1 MKKLTYYPGCS
12 LKTSSGFYEDS
23 IKKVF
28 LYYGIGLKE
37 IEDWSCCGASAA
49 HMVNDSVADLL
60 AARNLSIA
68 EKDSYPFFAPCPAC
82 FNRTKIA
89 NNKIRNNKTFQD
101 EINGLISPLRCTGTG
116 EVKNIIEVFCEYGGI
131 ERISGE
137 AVYDLSSIRA
147 VPYYGCVLTRMMHVK
162 LSDDTEN
169 PTGMDDL
176 LWALGANIVSWPYK
190 MECCGAGKTITAKEQ
205 MLSLSGKIMDMAF
218 EVGANC
224 IVTPCPLCQLNLDM
238 LPYLGRESKNLP
250 VLFLP
255 ELFELAL
262 FGKVAGARYHII
274 PINGLHVSPRQVSSS
289 FRNGDKKESSF
300 EGQLDFIRQYNPEG
314 AERLEG
320 LLKRRDTLKSGNA
333 YGERFTDRQFL
344 LVFEPLLQVAYE
356 RARILE
362 ILHEKNNTVQ
372 FLAGVSGLAPEA
384 VFGYMKELMLRNL
397 VEIAG
402 YEGRNAVFRVLKR

>member
-1 MKKLTYYPGCS
+1 
-12 LKTSSGFYEDS
+12 
-23 IKKVF
+23 
-28 LYYGIGLKE
+28 
-37 IEDWSCCGASAA
+37 
-49 HMVNDSVADLL
+49 
-60 AARNLSIA
+60 
-68 EKDSYPFFAPCPAC
+68 
-82 FNRTKIA
+82 
-89 NNKIRNNKTFQD
+89 
-101 EINGLISPLRCTGTG
+101 
-116 EVKNIIEVFCEYGGI
+116 
-131 ERISGE
+131 
-137 AVYDLSSIRA
+137 
-147 VPYYGCVLTRMMHVK
+147 VK

-190 MECCGAGKTITAKEQ
+190 MECCGAGKSITAKEQ
-205 MLSLSGKIMDMAF
+205 MLGLSGKIMDMAL

-238 LPYLGRESKNLP
+238 LPYLGRESKSLP

-255 ELFELAL
+255 ELIELAL
-262 FGKVAGARYHII
+262 FGKAAGARHHII
-274 PINGLHVSPRQVSSS
+274 PINGLRVSPRQVSTSI
-289 FRNGDKKESSF
+289 RNHDKEAPSF
-300 EGQLDFIRQYNPEG
+300 EEQLDFIRQYNPEG
-314 AERLEG
+314 AERLDR

-344 LVFEPLLQVAYE
+344 LVFEPLLRVAYE

-362 ILHEKNNTVQ
+362 ILHEKDNTVQ
-372 FLAGVSGLAPEA
+372 FLAGVSGLPPDA